1 MKNGLSVLVVDDEVF
16 IRQILSRIVSREG
29 YSVAEAKDGI
39 EALEKM
45 TERQFDFVLSDIK
58 MPRMDGMEL
67 LATIKEKY
75 PDTLVLLI
83 TAYAGEYT
91 SDDAIAAGADYFI
104 TKPFKNMEIAR
115 TLTALRQKRTRSVK

>member
-29 YSVAEAKDGI
+29 YSVDQASDGI
-39 EALEKM
+39 EALDKM
-45 TERQFDFVLSDIK
+45 SERRFNFVISDIK

-75 PDTLVLLI
+75 PETHVLLI

-91 SDDAIAAGADYFI
+91 AEDAIAAGADYFI
-104 TKPFKNMEIAR
+104 TKPFKNVEIAR
-115 TLTALRQKRTRSVK
+115 TLTALHQNTAKPVK